1 METHTIE
8 VAGIPEELLELL
20 DEQVRQRGGDR
31 ASFIRDLIRKEL
43 QRNARPAGG
52 DIRPHSRMSFAEI
65 LTPVHEQA
73 AESGMAEEELDRLFE
88 EARERVRQEKRAA
101 RPR

>member
-8 VAGIPEELLELL
+8 IAGIPDELLELL

-31 ASFIRDLIRKEL
+31 ASFIRDLLRKEL
-43 QRNARPAGG
+43 QRDSQPFAEGP
-52 DIRPHSRMSFAEI
+52 RPHSGISFEEI

-73 AESGMAEEELDRLFE
+73 AASGITEEELERVFA
-88 EARERVRQEKRAA
+88 EARERVREEKRAA
-101 RPR
+101 RLP